1 MVHQGG
7 FLLPLLSDVLP
18 ALASYFPGAIIII
31 IIILL
36 RKMYLVPDE
45 KYPEVPKKT
54 FPSYSRGTNT
64 GSISSTSTSA
74 KEEEK
79 EEDKKTETT
88 TLRKGVIYRKKMRE
102 DEIDALRRRNR
113 SRISYKKSYP
123 DSPSPYKSSSCDRE
137 ITATT
142 TTYDPTFS
150 FRNAND
156 AREKNKLSP
165 HHYT

>member
-102 DEIDALRRRNR
+102 DEIRRITQTQSIADFLQKVLPRQPVPLQIVLLR
-113 SRISYKKSYP
+113 SRNHRHYHHVRP
-123 DSPSPYKSSSCDRE
+123 DV
-137 ITATT
+137 
-142 TTYDPTFS
+142 
-150 FRNAND
+150 
-156 AREKNKLSP
+156 
-165 HHYT
+165 